1 MQVID
6 FHTHQIKE
14 PENTQI
20 LNILAQDLLPEE
32 PACLFSTGL
41 HPWHIGKV
49 DPEQCFQAINRAAQ
63 QKNMLAIGECGLDR
77 SIVANFALQERC
89 FEQQIKIAEN
99 HHKPLII
106 HCVRA
111 YSDLLKFKKASNSG
125 LPWIIHGYY
134 GNLGTTL
141 SLMKHK
147 FYFSVGEQLLNDKS
161 KISVLR
167 SIPINRLFLET
178 DESKLSIATIYTMA
192 SQILEIDE
200 KELIQVIASN
210 FKTIFREDLL
220 QASTLYTPVSA

>member
-41 HPWHIGKV
+41 HPWHIGEV
-49 DPEQCFQAINRAAQ
+49 DPERCFQAINRVAP
-63 QKNMLAIGECGLDR
+63 QKNMLAVGECGLDR
-77 SIVANFALQERC
+77 SITTGFALQEWC

-111 YSDLLKFKKASNSG
+111 YSDLLKLKKATNSG
-125 LPWIIHGYY
+125 LPWIIHGYH
-134 GNLGTTL
+134 GNLETTL

-161 KISVLR
+161 KLAVLR
-167 SIPINRLFLET
+167 SIPLDRLFLET
-178 DESKLSIATIYTMA
+178 DEGKLSIATIYTIA
-192 SQILEIDE
+192 SQILEIAE
-200 KELIQVIASN
+200 KELVQIIASN
-210 FKTIFREDLL
+210 FKTIFGEDKMNEKRLKNV
-220 QASTLYTPVSA
+220 P